1 MLVKDPLLDF
11 AVPPFFIINIGNR
24 HCWCRADWPH
34 VCQLNIAFKGN
45 KITKLFSLC
54 SKIIM
59 KNRWILTTR
68 NHALTHGVRLFWAR
82 KTNGYELL
90 NPCFYDQI
98 GAFAKH
104 SAVFGAERS
113 RNVNVIAVTSKHQQS
128 WPFWAQTR
136 EKSPPRYNSNICR
149 KI

>member
-1 MLVKDPLLDF
+1 MV
-11 AVPPFFIINIGNR
+11 
-24 HCWCRADWPH
+24 
-34 VCQLNIAFKGN
+34 IATAGVGRIDRMSVSSILHFRE
-45 KITKLFSLC
+45 TKLQSYLALRFKNNHEKSLNFNN
-54 SKIIM
+54 SQP
-59 KNRWILTTR
+59 RS
-68 NHALTHGVRLFWAR
+68 LTHGVRLFWAR
-82 KTNGYELL
+82 KTNGYELP